1 MKNGTQVKP
10 VHISKTVDRSVDVS
24 VNPYKEAL
32 TQEVDGHLHEEP
44 SLEMKKCD
52 LAWSILSTVI
62 DYTTTKDNGPYVEMN
77 TSNLYN
83 KLQEDEQLIS
93 GDSSDQ
99 WDERFEEV
107 TCSLHYSHK
116 FDDTNDVSTTYLG
129 SYMAK
134 DEPRTFPV
142 DNHVPFDGRGMSKAY
157 LSNGTPMKL
166 FFDSGA
172 SRSYLSKRFYDSNP
186 VLHDMPKFVTTCTGI
201 RIGNGS
207 IVPALFVIPILFMAC
222 GHTFEIFTIVA
233 EIDDDMDLVFGF
245 KNMVETEGMLNTR
258 TGEYDF
264 IGRSIPIFPQNDLD
278 VRPGEKAYIKV
289 KAPFCDKLSGMI
301 CAKFFSRDMVYTLR
315 VKFQDNQGIVQF
327 RNGSNETAQLR
338 KDKAVGILDLRSIG
352 YFKVGYQKMV
362 NMAESSKTF
371 KMYHYR
377 QIKSEAKTENWS
389 TSDQYMRITGRYGN
403 EKSRKTQ
410 EGETQSELGRKS
422 DPHPWLTE
430 DDPRRH
436 QTDEEILYEK
446 IDLSNSALSRKERT
460 RLMKMLIKY
469 RDAFSLRDEIGEC
482 PNLKAD
488 IKVIDDSPFFVRP
501 FPISEND
508 KPFMD
513 DQMERLVSLGI
524 LSKNSTSHTSPV
536 MLITRKLTKD
546 KRPVVDFRLLNT
558 RILRRNT
565 SIPLMSDVLSILGN
579 SECEVVS
586 CVDIKDAYH
595 SIRLTEMSKEY
606 CGILPYFGS
615 PIYRYEVLP
624 MGIACAPQIWMD
636 YITLILNELE
646 DKKKYI
652 AIMDDLLI
660 HSTKADHWKLL
671 EQLLKSMCKNGLRL
685 SPKKCQLFKTNLIY
699 MGNEFTITKRTMTIT
714 PLRSR
719 TEAITKIP
727 TPRTPKQCKS
737 FCGVVNYLSLF
748 CPDLQKLLKP
758 IVELTRKERPF
769 IWGDAQE
776 KAFRE
781 VKLRLKN
788 PPVLH
793 LPKAEGRFILYSDT
807 SIEGTGSS
815 LWQIQEGKPKLIG
828 YASKT
833 LPEACS
839 RYSVTE
845 LEMTGLLVNM
855 NLWKNLLKH
864 REFDAAV
871 DHAAVAQIMKA
882 KTEPATTRIMRL
894 LDRLSAYS
902 FNLYYVK
909 GRDMILSDYLSR
921 HRQKDLDPSE
931 LIPISFCCLKTYRS
945 IIENRIG
952 EEIFCIKT
960 RASAKASGETVG
972 EVHGADKPLDPN
984 YKPEHQSKSK
994 LPSVTGKLSP
1004 EKVIRKP
1011 ISQTPSRHTPKRL
1024 ATPKS
1029 VRIQSEVV
1037 SDVAIPDSNST
1048 PKRTPIMVHG
1058 GARPK
1063 TPMMVKTPLAPSTR
1077 PPLTPPHTHLQT
1089 PPYVPRKI
1097 LSSTPPDI
1105 GEKNMNIH
1113 DKIIKEA
1120 EEKISGFDKKMQ
1132 ELEEQNRKIFHP
1144 PPIEGIDIGG
1154 ADGLEILDPEIRIP
1168 TEEDFVLPPPL
1179 ESLLDKAKMAYKF
1192 LPKQGDIDR
1201 LIAKINKKVLRDTN
1215 LCVDLRDLKAAYL
1228 TSPHFRDIYLYLLQ
1242 NRMPLGKGAAKRL
1255 DQNARNYLIL
1265 DGLLFKI
1272 LENGEGNLDT
1282 VLCIPTSKVHIL
1294 LNAYHSSILG
1304 GHTGITKCYHTI
1316 SQRFYCPNLAENLR
1330 AYITGC
1336 HVCQLFKK
1344 GKDLKRPYQKRINLN
1359 VPAMTKISMDI
1370 KQMPANKGYSHILVL
1385 LCEVTNYMVAL
1396 PLMSTRT
1403 PHILDAFQ
1411 RGYLAYFGP
1420 PTHIICDQDPAFT
1433 SSLMEAFV
1441 TQLNIKIVL
1450 VSPTN
1455 HQSLQAEHGIK
1466 SLSGLL
1472 VKHLST
1478 VWSWHSVLPYSM
1490 LCYNGYSSPNLNG
1503 YSPYELVFGHKMTL
1517 SHELEIKVD
1526 TVVSGTFKDYY
1537 EKLKKN
1543 LQYMGERLQKFRSQ
1557 RLDLLNKDREY
1568 QAFEVGQIVYMFQ
1581 ARGSVVETGSRKIRC
1596 NYIGPLVI
1604 FKAVGPN
1611 QFLLMSLD
1619 GLVYPHLIEQSRLK
1633 AGTIWTT
1640 KGNVNNLAD
1649 LRKAL
1654 STGLSIGAN

>member
-1 MKNGTQVKP
+1 M
-10 VHISKTVDRSVDVS
+10 
-24 VNPYKEAL
+24 
-32 TQEVDGHLHEEP
+32 
-44 SLEMKKCD
+44 
-52 LAWSILSTVI
+52 
-62 DYTTTKDNGPYVEMN
+62 DN
-77 TSNLYN
+77 
-83 KLQEDEQLIS
+83 
-93 GDSSDQ
+93 
-99 WDERFEEV
+99 
-107 TCSLHYSHK
+107 
-116 FDDTNDVSTTYLG
+116 
-129 SYMAK
+129 
-134 DEPRTFPV
+134 
-142 DNHVPFDGRGMSKAY
+142 
-157 LSNGTPMKL
+157 
-166 FFDSGA
+166 
-172 SRSYLSKRFYDSNP
+172 
-186 VLHDMPKFVTTCTGI
+186 
-201 RIGNGS
+201 
-207 IVPALFVIPILFMAC
+207 
-222 GHTFEIFTIVA
+222 
-233 EIDDDMDLVFGF
+233 
-245 KNMVETEGMLNTR
+245 
-258 TGEYDF
+258 
-264 IGRSIPIFPQNDLD
+264 
-278 VRPGEKAYIKV
+278 
-289 KAPFCDKLSGMI
+289 
-301 CAKFFSRDMVYTLR
+301 
-315 VKFQDNQGIVQF
+315 
-327 RNGSNETAQLR
+327 
-338 KDKAVGILDLRSIG
+338 
-352 YFKVGYQKMV
+352 
-362 NMAESSKTF
+362 
-371 KMYHYR
+371 
-377 QIKSEAKTENWS
+377 
-389 TSDQYMRITGRYGN
+389 
-403 EKSRKTQ
+403 
-410 EGETQSELGRKS
+410 
-422 DPHPWLTE
+422 
-430 DDPRRH
+430 
-436 QTDEEILYEK
+436 
-446 IDLSNSALSRKERT
+446 
-460 RLMKMLIKY
+460 
-469 RDAFSLRDEIGEC
+469 
-482 PNLKAD
+482 
-488 IKVIDDSPFFVRP
+488 
-501 FPISEND
+501 
-508 KPFMD
+508 
-513 DQMERLVSLGI
+513 QMERLVSLGI

-565 SIPLMSDVLSILGN
+565 SIPLMSDVLSILGS

-719 TEAITKIP
+719 TEAINKIP

-793 LPKAEGRFILYSDT
+793 LPKADGRFILYSDT

-815 LWQIQEGKPKLIG
+815 LWQIQEGKQKLIG

-960 RASAKASGETVG
+960 RASAKASGEIVG

-1105 GEKNMNIH
+1105 GEKNVNIH

-1120 EEKISGFDKKMQ
+1120 EEKMSGFDKKMQ

-1294 LNAYHSSILG
+1294 LNAYHSSIFG

-1611 QFLLMSLD
+1611 
-1619 GLVYPHLIEQSRLK
+1619 
-1633 AGTIWTT
+1633 
-1640 KGNVNNLAD
+1640 
-1649 LRKAL
+1649 
-1654 STGLSIGAN
+1654 